1 MLPWDGLGTCP
12 VLYAK
17 SAKTGTASC
26 DYLMTVTRCWW
37 KKCFSEEWK
46 STESSI
52 CSPHAVLQLIL
63 SSAVQIHKAL
73 TKYCSLRSARHLIIF
88 LLNWASLFWWS
99 LSTWFHIFVPPC
111 SVRMSSHHTWGGQN
125 TMLKKLLYCTYRQ
138 KFTKTRLSHCVL
150 PWNWWYV
157 AFVFWLQVTLAKIM
171 VLWAD
176 GIFRSI
182 YPLWFGNKQINTV
195 AETCRWKSFQL
206 TQQLEEG
213 HLDATSDIIASN

>member
-1 MLPWDGLGTCP
+1 MALFEVIIPSILTTNIISNNQKTNVLILAVFWCCP
-12 VLYAK
+12 GMDWGPVQCFMQNQPRQAP
-17 SAKTGTASC
+17 ASC
-26 DYLMTVTRCWW
+26 DCLMTVTRCWW

-111 SVRMSSHHTWGGQN
+111 SVRMSSDHT
-125 TMLKKLLYCTYRQ
+125 
-138 KFTKTRLSHCVL
+138 
-150 PWNWWYV
+150 
-157 AFVFWLQVTLAKIM
+157 
-171 VLWAD
+171 
-176 GIFRSI
+176 
-182 YPLWFGNKQINTV
+182 
-195 AETCRWKSFQL
+195 
-206 TQQLEEG
+206 
-213 HLDATSDIIASN
+213 

>member
-1 MLPWDGLGTCP
+1 MGYLSCWKRNPLPPAGIIPVFPVVLSGRSTSDGTFWGHNSINFDNKYNFKYPKNQRSYSACIPVFPWDGLGTCP

-99 LSTWFHIFVPPC
+99 LSTWFHIFVPSC
-111 SVRMSSHHTWGGQN
+111 SVRMSSHHT
-125 TMLKKLLYCTYRQ
+125 
-138 KFTKTRLSHCVL
+138 
-150 PWNWWYV
+150 
-157 AFVFWLQVTLAKIM
+157 
-171 VLWAD
+171 
-176 GIFRSI
+176 
-182 YPLWFGNKQINTV
+182 
-195 AETCRWKSFQL
+195 
-206 TQQLEEG
+206 
-213 HLDATSDIIASN
+213 